1 MVAKPR
7 CYSILFT
14 WWPQNISTLD
24 LFVWV
29 ENGLLFAHTRTDM
42 HVCSFGRHTY
52 AAQIYDEILY
62 PRSRYAL
69 SLCGDDVYNLQCTNG
84 PVPSTTTSVK
94 QGTNML
100 EWPSTRKPFLHFH
113 DCSTNYLSE
122 ILTPTRLLHQLIG
135 RWSRRLVGGRKNNEK
150 RNELMKGLHPWD
162 RNNSVCDYFHF

>member
-24 LFVWV
+24 LFVMGW
-29 ENGLLFAHTRTDM
+29 ERPS
-42 HVCSFGRHTY
+42 VCTHQDRHGCMFIWAT
-52 AAQIYDEILY
+52 QIYDEILY
-62 PRSRYAL
+62 PRSSYAL
-69 SLCGDDVYNLQCTNG
+69 ILCGDDVYNLQCTNG

-122 ILTPTRLLHQLIG
+122 ILTPTRLLHQLIA